1 MCLISI
7 LMPIYNGYEYLD
19 ESLLSVINQTYKN
32 WELIIGINGHKPD
45 SDIILKIKD
54 TVNNLINNFHNDNLK
69 KQIKI
74 IIYDTKGKPATLNKM
89 INNANGDYIAILDVD
104 DYWLSEKLEKQIP
117 YLYNYD
123 VIGTNCRYFGKY
135 SHCPNIPFGDL
146 TNYDFIING
155 NPIINS
161 SSLIRKELAIWNENE
176 RFDDYELWLELSL
189 NKKKFYNIRDI
200 LCMHRIYNN
209 SSFNSDV
216 EFNKQYYVTFI
227 EKWKNKYYK

>member
-1 MCLISI
+1 
-7 LMPIYNGYEYLD
+7 MPIYNGYEYLD

-123 VIGTNCRYFGKY
+123 VIGTNCRYFGKF

-161 SSLIRKELAIWNENE
+161 SSLIRKELAKWNENE
-176 RFDDYELWLELSL
+176 RFDDYDLWLQLSL
-189 NKKKFYNIRDI
+189 NKKKFYNISDI
-200 LCMHRIYNN
+200 LCMHRIYDN

-216 EFNKQYYVTFI
+216 EYNKQYYVTFI

>member
-189 NKKKFYNIRDI
+189 NKKKFYNISDI

>member
-69 KQIKI
+69 NQIKI

-189 NKKKFYNIRDI
+189 NKKKFYNISDI